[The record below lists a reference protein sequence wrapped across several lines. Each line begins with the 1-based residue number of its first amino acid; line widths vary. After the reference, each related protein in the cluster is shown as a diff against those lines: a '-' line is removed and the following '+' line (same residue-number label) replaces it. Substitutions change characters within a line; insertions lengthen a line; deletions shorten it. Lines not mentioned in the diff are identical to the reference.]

1 LAAIRAQAA
10 SADENAARERQ
21 AAIDRMQA
29 KLRKLDKKR
38 AGAESES
45 DDSDEDEDD
54 RPKKKRSGPPFLD
67 QELAKYSAG
76 RRGKRQGKRDE
87 EDVLSALSS
96 FAGKIRRAEG
106 NEAGEDDDARD
117 EQEGLEVDDD
127 VGWIGHALKAAKDT
141 GDETRRAESD
151 YTVSPTRSLGRR
163 WSKDSTDDVALSRSS
178 THELK
183 QGH

>member
-1 LAAIRAQAA
+1 LHEIPH
-10 SADENAARERQ
+10 SRERQ

-38 AGAESES
+38 AGGGSDS

-54 RPKKKRSGPPFLD
+54 RPKKKRSGPSLLD

-76 RRGKRQGKRDE
+76 RRGKRIGKRDE

-106 NEAGEDDDARD
+106 DEAGKGHD
-117 EQEGLEVDDD
+117 EREEEGLEVDDD
-127 VGWIGHALKAAKDT
+127 VDWIGHALKAPKDT

-151 YTVSPTRSLGRR
+151 YTVR
-163 WSKDSTDDVALSRSS
+163 WARGPGVRVLRGLLLTGQ
-178 THELK
+178 TCT
-183 QGH
+183 